1 MIIQLY
7 MYIYSIHH
15 PHIDI
20 NRQGTQAGDP
30 TMDVD
35 EDPTTGDIPVESD
48 PSTNEPDLPEP
59 LDPDVND
66 DNDLPQQTDPP
77 TSSPDLDL
85 PDPDIVLDDDGNVVP
100 GNNTSPLIVDV
111 GGAEAG
117 QTVGEGNPAVSII
130 TFLATIDG

>member
-1 MIIQLY
+1 
-7 MYIYSIHH
+7 
-15 PHIDI
+15 
-20 NRQGTQAGDP
+20 
-30 TMDVD
+30 MDVD
-35 EDPTTGDIPVESD
+35 EDPTTGDIPVEPN
-48 PSTNEPDLPEP
+48 PSNVEPDLPEP

-117 QTVGEGNPAVSII
+117 QTVGEGNPAVSSTI
-130 TFLATIDG
+130 TFSNSR